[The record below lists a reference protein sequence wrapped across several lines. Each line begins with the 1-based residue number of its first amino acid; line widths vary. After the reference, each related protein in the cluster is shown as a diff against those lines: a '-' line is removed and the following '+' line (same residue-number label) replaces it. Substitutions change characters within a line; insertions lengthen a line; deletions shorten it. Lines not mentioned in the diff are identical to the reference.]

1 MMKYKYHYQ
10 IEWDCLGLCHN
21 DEVQISLSDWM
32 DGLGLCHNDEVQIS
46 LSDWRDGL
54 GLCHNDEIQI
64 SLSDWIGWFRSL
76 P

>member
-1 MMKYKYHYQ
+1 MAG
-10 IEWDCLGLCHN
+10 LGLCHN

-46 LSDWRDGL
+46 LSDWMVR
-54 GLCHNDEIQI
+54 
-64 SLSDWIGWFRSL
+64 FRSL